1 MRDPFEVVA
10 RMEEQEQ
17 RRYARSREGKARR
30 ARQGIEELFGGK
42 DMAKALRSEPMT
54 AEPLF
59 SSAHAALVFA
69 LNYGHQHYDRPLMNR
84 LAGGPVPLGKGLSG
98 IDGAA
103 QAGMIR
109 GLIGQLSDHECA
121 LLVAYCSPKQVPI
134 PGNHGDKIVI
144 ENKAVRVQRWSMNP
158 EYQHAVHEVAN
169 SRTIQMLTASDFT
182 TKRGI
187 RVACVARCFGD
198 KINLQDAAEAC
209 KVSYPTMKRMHR
221 GVRDYLLGT
230 NGADGQSATLGAIQ
244 QAMNR
249 AEGLFRE
256 SGVID

>member
-1 MRDPFEVVA
+1 MSWQEHWEMADPLRVLIMR
-10 RMEEQEQ
+10 EQW
-17 RRYARSREGKARR
+17 RKKPKPTG
-30 ARQGIEELFGGK
+30 RQELESLFGG
-42 DMAKALRSEPMT
+42 AMT
-54 AEPLF
+54 HEPLF
-59 SSAHAALVFA
+59 SSAHAAIVYA
-69 LNYGHQHYDRPLMNR
+69 LNYSHQQYDRPLMNR
-84 LAGGPVPLGKGLSG
+84 LAGGPAPIGKGLSG
-98 IDGAA
+98 INGAA

-109 GLIGQLSDHECA
+109 GLMGQLSDHECA

-169 SRTIQMLTASDFT
+169 SRAIQILTTSDFKT
-182 TKRGI
+182 VRGI

-209 KVSYPTMKRMHR
+209 NVSYPTMKRMHR
-221 GVRDYLLGT
+221 GVRDYLLGA

-256 SGVID
+256 RGVID